1 MSTTPLVA
9 VSSDN
14 LVRER
19 AVGSSHAHGL
29 RLAPGAVLATAL
41 SLAGLFAIHS
51 TCSVLWSMWHDDPL
65 KSIGG
70 LVPIVSA
77 LLILRAWRALG
88 WTLEGSWWG
97 LVLLAATISLVH
109 LREVAV
115 MELVLSPSW
124 SIFLPP
130 YSGVAVAYTAGV
142 VLLFGGVRLL
152 RAVLFPV
159 ALMALVNPV
168 PHVFNR
174 FIDLPLQHAAA
185 SLARGFAHALGQPL
199 TPDQLRLM
207 FTPQF
212 GMFIA
217 PGCNGIRGAVTMG
230 LIALV
235 AGYLYR
241 FRLRY
246 WTLITVA
253 AVLLGYLFNFV
264 RLSALVLYYLL
275 ALRVPWLRSRA
286 EMADYILGAALFFT
300 ATILL
305 FAAIRHWSRQRDLRI
320 PPFSRIAGTPVHVV
334 APSRSFALRAAAF
347 GVLIAVGS
355 AGYARALAR
364 SPQPELA
371 TTQRTATFPA
381 RVGGFTLQREWNESL
396 SDGRVVF
403 HWAEYIEGA
412 GGPAV
417 SLGVSP
423 MLGAHDTLLCHTA
436 RGEDWLWHGALRFA
450 TASAPTD
457 FSGSLFNNGATQ
469 YLEAATVCTGAVCGQ
484 TATGGLHLGLVFS
497 HPNPRTLLDES
508 PPHPLPILL
517 RAETTDAALPLTQVR
532 AELTETLNHF
542 LAGADLAAFTAPY
555 RQPQR
560 R

>member
-9 VSSDN
+9 VRTG
-14 LVRER
+14 VRER
-19 AVGSSHAHGL
+19 GVERL
-29 RLAPGAVLATAL
+29 TLAPGVVLACVL
-41 SLAGLFAIHS
+41 SLAGLLAIHS

-88 WTLEGSWWG
+88 WTLDGTMWG
-97 LVLLAATISLVH
+97 VAILAATITLVH

-130 YSGVAVAYTAGV
+130 YSLVAVAYTAGV
-142 VLLFGGVRLL
+142 VLLFGGARLL
-152 RAVLFPV
+152 RAALFPV

-199 TPDQLRLM
+199 TPDQMRLM

-241 FRLRY
+241 FRLRN
-246 WTLITVA
+246 WAMITVA
-253 AVLLGYLFNFV
+253 AVMLGYVFNFV
-264 RLSALVLYYLL
+264 RLCALVLYYLV
-275 ALRVPWLRSRA
+275 ALRLPWLRSHA
-286 EMADYILGAALFFT
+286 ESADYILGASLFFI

-305 FAAIRHWSRQRDLRI
+305 FAAIRRWSPQRDLRI
-320 PPFSRIAGTPVHVV
+320 PPFPRVITTPRPAIASTT
-334 APSRSFALRAAAF
+334 SFALRAAAF
-347 GVLIAVGS
+347 ALLIAVGTAS
-355 AGYARALAR
+355 YARALLR
-364 SPQPELA
+364 SPEPVMT
-371 TTQRTATFPA
+371 TTQPTAIFPA
-381 RVGGFTLQREWNESL
+381 RVGGFTMQREWNESL
-396 SDGRVVF
+396 SDGRIVF
-403 HWAEYIEGA
+403 HWAEYAAGA
-412 GGPAV
+412 GSPVV

-423 MLGAHDTLLCHTA
+423 LLGAHDTLLCHTA
-436 RGEDWLWHGALRFA
+436 RGEDWLWHGTLRFA
-450 TASAPTD
+450 TAASPTN
-457 FSGSLFNNGATQ
+457 FSGTLFNNGATQ
-469 YLEAATVCTGAVCGQ
+469 YLEAATVCTGFTCGQ
-484 TATGGLHLGLVFS
+484 TATTGRHLGLIFS
-497 HPNPRTLLDES
+497 HPDTRTLLDES
-508 PPHPLPILL
+508 SAHPLPILL
-517 RAETTDAALPLTQVR
+517 RAETPDAALPLEHAR
-532 AELTETLNHF
+532 AELTETLKHF
-542 LAGADLAAFTAPY
+542 LAGANLAAFTAPY